1 MERRPAHLQETLAA
15 LAAPKRFDLLV
26 LMLSEPDRSVSQLAE
41 AVGLSQSCTTRHLQS
56 LARAG
61 LVNGLRDGKRVV
73 FRIAPRDAAARAV
86 IASLSGAPAAPAP
99 AAVSPRRPRRSAKA
113 RVAVRPRAASVVDAA
128 IRIESAA
135 ELEPITVEDEPATP
149 GRDSRPATESDR
161 NPAADEPAWR
171 RSDLDDFLL

>member
-1 MERRPAHLQETLAA
+1 MHGHAMHNDPQALHQALAA
-15 LAAPKRFDLLV
+15 LAPPRRFELLV
-26 LMLSEPDRSVSQLAE
+26 LLMAGVDRSVSQLAE

-73 FRIAPRDAAARAV
+73 FRIAPRDAPAR
-86 IASLSGAPAAPAP
+86 

-135 ELEPITVEDEPATP
+135 ELEPITVEDEP
-149 GRDSRPATESDR
+149 
-161 NPAADEPAWR
+161 
-171 RSDLDDFLL
+171 